1 MSHLVIF
8 SNDVPRLTLF
18 YENVLDMTAVADEE
32 GNAALGRE
40 NDEIYVHQTS
50 FRDFEMK
57 PREDVA
63 LKPAF
68 KVKALASALAAV
80 EKYGGTLTERSF
92 EFKGVYHRD
101 VIDPDGNII
110 QLRADS

>member
-1 MSHLVIF
+1 MSCLVIF
-8 SNDVPRLTLF
+8 SGDVERLTLF
-18 YENVLDMTAVADEE
+18 YESVLGMTATLEDE
-32 GNAALGRE
+32 GSAQLQRE
-40 NDEIYVHQTS
+40 DDEIYLHHTTA
-50 FRDFEMK
+50 DYFELR

-63 LKPAF
+63 LKPAL